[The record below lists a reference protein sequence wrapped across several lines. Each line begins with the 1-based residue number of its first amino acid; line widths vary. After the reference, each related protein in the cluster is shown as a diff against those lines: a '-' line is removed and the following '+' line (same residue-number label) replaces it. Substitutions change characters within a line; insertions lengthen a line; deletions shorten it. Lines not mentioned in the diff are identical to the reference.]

1 MGWVVHANSLLR
13 PPARRDRDAPQ
24 RLDNTEGGRP
34 LIVDFRGSQESN
46 DPQRHTARQFSVAD
60 SAALSFAL
68 LPPPLFLRNI
78 KLRHPSPVLSPPFN
92 RLGFDTE
99 STAEGQAE
107 AALGLFRSVVFFC
120 VNPAE
125 MPAAFGQFLK

>member
-1 MGWVVHANSLLR
+1 MGWVVHANSRLR

-68 LPPPLFLRNI
+68 LTPSLFLGNI
-78 KLRHPSPVLSPPFN
+78 KLRHPSPVLSPPFD
-92 RLGFDTE
+92 RLGVDAE
-99 STAEGQAE
+99 STAEGLTE
-107 AALGLFRSVVFFC
+107 AALGLFGSVVFFG
-120 VNPAE
+120 VDPAE
-125 MPAAFGQFLK
+125 MPAAFCQFLE